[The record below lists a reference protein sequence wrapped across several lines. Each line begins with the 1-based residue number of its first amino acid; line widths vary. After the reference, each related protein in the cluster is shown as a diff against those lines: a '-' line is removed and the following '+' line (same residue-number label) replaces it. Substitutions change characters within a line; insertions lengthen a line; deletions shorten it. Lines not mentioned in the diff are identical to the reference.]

1 MNTILFSIRTGC
13 CNCIEKK
20 MTQISNLF
28 DMMKKGSRFI
38 NSKKKKKKR
47 KRERAREE
55 DWNLLRG
62 G

>member
-1 MNTILFSIRTGC
+1 
-13 CNCIEKK
+13 

-62 G
+62 GNEDK